1 MPKYIDAEDMED
13 GQICIGGKW
22 VCRSSAWGICF
33 KNGSWIYFSTDDER
47 GYISGIKQLGSE
59 EEVCDYVYGYMKNKI
74 HAQNDGYTQK
84 DMASR
89 YMMNKYGYTKEK
101 AAQTAEMIMKH
112 EDIFAEMFNN
122 MRLNQFRG
130 NLINI
135 EGYTAEELV
144 NNDGFTE
151 VAAYRFLVELREN
164 HEEAERLL
172 RNKTIQIRITVEGQ
186 HEGRRNKKR
195 VGRRD

>member
-1 MPKYIDAEDMED
+1 MNVIELLDIIGKKGGVNMPKYIDAEDIEG
-13 GQICIGGKW
+13 GQICIDGRW
-22 VCRSSAWGICF
+22 VCRPSVWGICF

-47 GYISGIKQLGSE
+47 GYISGIKQFCSE

-89 YMMNKYGYTKEK
+89 YMMNKYSYTKEK
-101 AAQTAEMIMKH
+101 AVRTAEMIMKH
-112 EDIFAEMFNN
+112 EDIFAEMFNY
-122 MRLNQFRG
+122 MRLGRFRG

-144 NNDGFTE
+144 KNEGFTE
-151 VAAYRFLVELREN
+151 VAAYRFLVELR
-164 HEEAERLL
+164 A
-172 RNKTIQIRITVEGQ
+172 K
-186 HEGRRNKKR
+186 
-195 VGRRD
+195 